1 MYNYTEMPDPIQK
14 CMQNKEFDIVDC
26 LNVGNYFKYLKAPLF
41 LVQSA
46 YDSFSLKNIVKA

>member
-1 MYNYTEMPDPIQK
+1 MPEPIQK

-26 LNVGNYFKYLKAPLF
+26 LNVGNYFRYLKAPLF